1 MIYIDIETLPPLGW
15 SDDQV
20 DAYVRE
26 RVPGTFKKPESIA
39 QWCEENRQEVFA
51 RAALDWRVSRIACIG
66 VVHEVEGEVV
76 GTAVFDGG
84 TNDEDERRC
93 LHALELWLS
102 TVRGYDETL
111 CGHNVLGFDLPR
123 LHITAARLRHG
134 LAGWFQGVSAS
145 RHRVVDT
152 MHLAFPSRERV
163 SLADLSAA
171 LGVGGKTGH
180 GSEVLDMWL
189 EGRHAELRDYCL
201 ADVMLTRKVHRALT
215 GQLAEEEH
223 EEDERL
229 GIMSDNMDR
238 AQVASLLDAAMR
250 GGA

>member
-39 QWCEENRQEVFA
+39 QWCEENRMDVFA
-51 RAALDWRVSRIACIG
+51 KAALDWRVSRIACIG
-66 VVHEVEGEVV
+66 VVHEVEGEAI
-76 GTAVFDGG
+76 GSAVFDGG
-84 TNDEDERRC
+84 TNDNDERRC
-93 LHALELWLS
+93 LHAFELWLS

-111 CGHNVLGFDLPR
+111 CGHNILGFDLPR
-123 LHITAARLRHG
+123 LHITAARLRHV
-134 LAGWFQGVSAS
+134 LAGWFRSVSSA

-163 SLADLSAA
+163 SLADLSQAV
-171 LGVGGKTGH
+171 GVGAKSGH
-180 GSEVLDMWL
+180 GSEVLTMWL

-201 ADVMLTRKVHRALT
+201 QDVKVTRQVYRALV
-215 GQLAEEEH
+215 GDLAEEDHGVE
-223 EEDERL
+223 ERL
-229 GIMSDNMDR
+229 GIVSENMDR
-238 AQVASLLDAAMR
+238 AQVASLIDTAMR
-250 GGA
+250 GGT

>member
-39 QWCEENRQEVFA
+39 QWCDENRLEVFG

-66 VVHEVEGEVV
+66 AACEVDGKVIGSCV
-76 GTAVFDGG
+76 IDGG
-84 TNDEDERRC
+84 TNDEAERR
-93 LHALELWLS
+93 ALDGLALWLS
-102 TVRGYDETL
+102 TVDAYSDTV

-134 LAGWFQGVSAS
+134 LAGWFQGVSSA
-145 RHRVVDT
+145 RHKVIDT
-152 MHLAFPSRERV
+152 MHLAFPTRERV

-180 GSEVLDMWL
+180 GSEVLTMWL

-201 ADVMLTRKVHRALT
+201 ADVMLTRKVHHALT
-215 GQLAEEEH
+215 GQLAEDEH
-223 EEDERL
+223 EEDERI
-229 GIMSDNMDR
+229 GIMAENMDR

-250 GGA
+250 GAP